1 MPRSTTPASS
11 SLSTAATCY
20 FETASMSGL
29 LAFISIIAALGVGVV
44 SPGPSFVFV
53 ARTAV
58 ALSRA
63 DGVAAAVGMG
73 IGAILFAGLA
83 LVGLQAVLAE
93 VTSLGIVLKLLG
105 GAYLIYLAIRLWRG
119 ADVPIAALSTIAGRR
134 GLLRSFALGLAT
146 QVSNPKA
153 AIVYGGI
160 FAALLPPA
168 PPLWMMAALPPAI
181 LTLEVG
187 WYAIVAL
194 AFSSERPR
202 TAYLRSK
209 RWIDRIAGAVIGALG
224 VRLVMDGMGRSTS

>member
-1 MPRSTTPASS
+1 
-11 SLSTAATCY
+11 
-20 FETASMSGL
+20 MSGV
-29 LAFISIIAALGVGVV
+29 LAFISIIAALGVGVI

-73 IGAILFAGLA
+73 IGALVFAGLA
-83 LVGLQAVLAE
+83 LVGLQAVLAA
-93 VTSLGIVLKLLG
+93 VTPLATGLKLLG
-105 GAYLIYLAIRLWRG
+105 GAYLLYLAVRLWRG
-119 ADVPIAALSTIAGRR
+119 SDTPISATPVIAHSR
-134 GLLRSFALGLAT
+134 GLGRSFALGLAT

-187 WYAIVAL
+187 WYAVVAL
-194 AFSSERPR
+194 VFSSHRPR
-202 TAYLRSK
+202 AAYLRSK

-224 VRLVMDGMGRSTS
+224 ARLVVEGAQLPTA

>member
-1 MPRSTTPASS
+1 
-11 SLSTAATCY
+11 
-20 FETASMSGL
+20 MSGL
-29 LAFISIIAALGVGVV
+29 LAFVSIIAALGVGVV

-83 LVGLQAVLAE
+83 LVGLQAVFAEMASLA
-93 VTSLGIVLKLLG
+93 IVLKLLG

-119 ADVPIAALSTIAGRR
+119 ADVPIATALAIARRR

-187 WYAIVAL
+187 WYAVVAL

-202 TAYLRSK
+202 AAYLRSK

-224 VRLVMDGMGRSTS
+224 VRLVADGADGATP

>member
-1 MPRSTTPASS
+1 
-11 SLSTAATCY
+11 
-20 FETASMSGL
+20 MSGL
-29 LAFISIIAALGVGVV
+29 VAFISIIAALGVGVV

-160 FAALLPPA
+160 FAALLPPV

-202 TAYLRSK
+202 TAYLRSR
-209 RWIDRIAGAVIGALG
+209 RWIDRIAGAVVGALG
-224 VRLVMDGMGRSTS
+224 VRLVVDGMGRSTS

>member
-1 MPRSTTPASS
+1 
-11 SLSTAATCY
+11 
-20 FETASMSGL
+20 MSGL
-29 LAFISIIAALGVGVV
+29 VAFISIIAALGVGVV

-93 VTSLGIVLKLLG
+93 VASLGIVLKLLG